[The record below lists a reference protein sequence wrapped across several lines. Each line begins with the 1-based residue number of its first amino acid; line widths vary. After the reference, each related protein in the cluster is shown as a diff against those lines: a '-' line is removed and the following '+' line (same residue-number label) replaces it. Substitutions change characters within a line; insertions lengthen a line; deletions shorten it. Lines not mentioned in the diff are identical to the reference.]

1 MKRNRLLVSGLLAAA
16 AERPDVFPHKKSPSR
31 RALSYISLS
40 WLTGKIFR
48 TSGNFTARSG
58 NFVRGGTV
66 LEPPPRNQGVYTHRR
81 EMSAIG

>member
-40 WLTGKIFR
+40 
-48 TSGNFTARSG
+48 
-58 NFVRGGTV
+58 
-66 LEPPPRNQGVYTHRR
+66 
-81 EMSAIG
+81 